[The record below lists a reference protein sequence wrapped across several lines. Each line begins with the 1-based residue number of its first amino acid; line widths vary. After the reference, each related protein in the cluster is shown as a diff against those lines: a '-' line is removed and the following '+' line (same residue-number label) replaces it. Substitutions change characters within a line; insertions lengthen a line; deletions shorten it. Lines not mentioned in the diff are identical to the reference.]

1 MLVRKKPRS
10 RKTEVT
16 ELSLSAF
23 DERWLA
29 EAIRLR
35 ETHAGPLEDA
45 AAVRSARG
53 VRGDF
58 EARVRQ
64 RAIALSKGPDG
75 MLEALQRWSARGTL
89 AGLAIAAFAL
99 VAGSGMAAA
108 VLGDGSRPVNVVWAL
123 GTLLGVHLI
132 TLVMW
137 LLAGMFHRKDGGSLV
152 GRLWVSATAAA
163 GRRHGEAWLLQARL
177 EITRQ
182 AGALFV
188 WLGRISHGVWLLT
201 LASALVTLLVMLS
214 TRRYGFIW
222 ETTILPAEV
231 ITRLAEVLAW
241 LPRQFGL
248 TMPDTQMVLRAAG
261 PDAVDADRHV
271 WSAWLISALVLYGV
285 VPRALLW
292 LGCNWLWRRAR
303 RRHRLDLTQPAY
315 ARLKRRLMPEAE
327 STGVSDA
334 APAHLPQ
341 FHADRGAAVPDDGR
355 LALALELGSDLVW
368 PPAGLP
374 PKRDG
379 GRPDSR
385 ADRRATLDRL
395 AAHPVERLLIAID
408 PRLSPDRG
416 SLAAIAELSRYAHSC
431 GIWFFTDRGDAERR
445 QHWRDALLALGIAPA
460 ALFATAPDALGWLKE
475 NADD

>member
-1 MLVRKKPRS
+1 MLLRQIRGAEP
-10 RKTEVT
+10 EVT
-16 ELSLSAF
+16 DPRLSAF

-29 EAIRLR
+29 EAVRLR
-35 ETHAGPLEDA
+35 ETHSGPLEDA

-53 VRGDF
+53 AGGDF

-64 RAIALSKGPDG
+64 RALALAKGPDG
-75 MLEALQRWSARGTL
+75 MLEALQRWSARATL
-89 AGLAIAAFAL
+89 AGLVLAAFA
-99 VAGSGMAAA
+99 VIAGSGMAAA

-132 TLVMW
+132 TLLLW
-137 LLAGMFHRKDGGSLV
+137 LVAGLFHRKNGGSLA

-163 GRRHGEAWLLQARL
+163 GRRHGEAWLPQARL

-201 LASALVTLLVMLS
+201 LGSALVTLVVMLS

-231 ITRLAEVLAW
+231 ITRLADVIAW

-248 TMPDTQMVLRAAG
+248 TMPDAAMVLRAAG

-271 WSAWLISALVLYGV
+271 WSAWLISALVLYGI

-292 LGCNWLWRRAR
+292 LGCTCLWRRAR
-303 RRHRLDLTQPAY
+303 QHHRLDLTQPAY

-334 APAHLPQ
+334 APARLPQ
-341 FHADRGAAVPDDGR
+341 FHANHGAAVADDGR
-355 LALALELGSDLVW
+355 LALALELGGDLAW
-368 PPAGLP
+368 PPDGLEA
-374 PKRDG
+374 KRDG

-385 ADRRATLDRL
+385 EARRATLDRL

-416 SLAAIAELSRYAHSC
+416 SLSAIAELSRYAHAC
-431 GIWFFTDRGDAERR
+431 GIWFYTDLGDAERH
-445 QHWRDALLALGIAPA
+445 QHWRDALLTLGIAPA
-460 ALFATAPDALGWLKE
+460 ALFDSTANALAWLEPDA
-475 NADD
+475 DD